1 MIKPIT
7 IIKAWINVFKGITTA
22 KHKERYNVCKY
33 CPSAEYKPYLDFIND
48 ELVDVKGMICNE
60 CKYCPSAEYKP
71 YLDFIND
78 ELVDVKGMIC
88 NECKCPLVAKI
99 RSNDKCPLNKW

>member
-60 CKYCPSAEYKP
+60 CK
-71 YLDFIND
+71 
-78 ELVDVKGMIC
+78 
-88 NECKCPLVAKI
+88 CPLVAKI